1 MTGIA
6 QWIANSRGG
15 RAGSATER
23 VTQPRR
29 AQCRCWDT
37 QMSPEP
43 VCAPQN
49 CSVHPGIALCTPELF
64 CARGEL
70 STFHVLPVL
79 EGEGAEEQGEGW
91 LELSPHA
98 HLPEWVVGGPTHASP
113 SPAHG
118 GALSQGRGTPV
129 TPAAPFCLISGAG
142 TGCRGDLGVL

>member
-79 EGEGAEEQGEGW
+79 EGEGAEEQGRDGW
-91 LELSPHA
+91 NCPHMPTCLSGLWGDPHTP
-98 HLPEWVVGGPTHASP
+98 H
-113 SPAHG
+113 PALHM
-118 GALSQGRGTPV
+118 
-129 TPAAPFCLISGAG
+129 
-142 TGCRGDLGVL
+142 GVLSARDGAPQ